1 VRSRLSAR
9 PPLLSGSFG
18 EEWRLAMEWWL
29 IGLGVILVLA
39 ILNTERQ
46 AGAIRR
52 DAARAD
58 RKLNLILKQ
67 MNIPFDEFA
76 LSDRVKELARD
87 PNRKIESIKVYREET
102 GAGLAEAKRAVEAFV
117 HSLQR

>member
-1 VRSRLSAR
+1 
-9 PPLLSGSFG
+9 
-18 EEWRLAMEWWL
+18 MEWWL
-29 IGLGVILVLA
+29 IVLGVLILLA

-46 AGAIRR
+46 AAAIRR
-52 DAARAD
+52 DTARAD

-87 PNRKIESIKVYREET
+87 PNRKIEAIKVYREET
-102 GAGLAEAKRAVEAFV
+102 GAGLAEAKGTVEAFV
-117 HSLQR
+117 HSLRQ